1 MCPHMGQKKWLAVQK
16 NCMVREMQLIRNMAD
31 YEGEAVTRKDAS
43 QQIRKAEEML
53 RLIKKGIGK

>member
-1 MCPHMGQKKWLAVQK
+1 
-16 NCMVREMQLIRNMAD
+16 MVREMQLIRNMAD